1 MTNVLDTLWSAV
13 RSGEFEDDGWITL
26 SAASWRAEDI
36 WLSLELEPGN
46 GTPRQHWQVLCEQA
60 RAHRLHGETVHDV
73 AVHEDHV
80 LLLPHQQL
88 QANLYFTSPAPNPAA
103 VAGELLAAH
112 RRCTRDWFP
121 AERFLN
127 SALPLID
134 LLAASSGLLAEGPV
148 GILSEYEAVLGR
160 HSIAW
165 SQVRERA
172 PKRWNGG
179 SWVAESEG
187 LKVLTMGPSFVVA
200 ESFTATRPDAVV

>member
-1 MTNVLDTLWSAV
+1 MHPRLVP
-13 RSGEFEDDGWITL
+13 RREIPEFG
-26 SAASWRAEDI
+26 
-36 WLSLELEPGN
+36 
-46 GTPRQHWQVLCEQA
+46 
-60 RAHRLHGETVHDV
+60 
-73 AVHEDHV
+73 
-80 LLLPHQQL
+80 
-88 QANLYFTSPAPNPAA
+88 APSD
-103 VAGELLAAH
+103 
-112 RRCTRDWFP
+112 R
-121 AERFLN
+121 
-127 SALPLID
+127 D

-148 GILSEYEAVLGR
+148 GILSEYEAVLAR